1 MTPKNSHEQSAMQKI
16 REEFQR
22 LPMKAPAYVGRRWT
36 LTPGESPEL
45 LAHALQYLCR
55 DDADRARGGVFAQ

>member
-1 MTPKNSHEQSAMQKI
+1 MQKI

-45 LAHALQYLCR
+45 LAHALQYLCEMMR
-55 DDADRARGGVFAQ
+55 IERAGVFFAQ